1 MNRKLH
7 NTFSALS
14 VAVALMTA
22 GLIAATPAPGT
33 DPVATRSQS
42 TATVAAIAPVA
53 KTSDQPAPQ
62 DARADRYRRSA
73 ELRAEAIERA
83 SLARAKNIEARAE
96 ALAKQLEGNKD
107 VGDILGHVAGF
118 TAQVATEAALNAAV
132 DEFTSAEDAETYA
145 EPPAP
150 ASKLRHSRR
159 SLAMPYFSCA
169 TKG

>member
-22 GLIAATPAPGT
+22 GLIAATPTPGA
-33 DPVATRSQS
+33 DPVATRSQPI
-42 TATVAAIAPVA
+42 ATVAASAPA
-53 KTSDQPAPQ
+53 TKTSDQPVP
-62 DARADRYRRSA
+62 RADRYRRSA
-73 ELRAEAIERA
+73 ELRAKAIERA
-83 SLARAKNIEARAE
+83 SLARAKDIEARAE
-96 ALAKQLEGNKD
+96 ALAKQLEGNKN

-132 DEFTSAEDAETYA
+132 EEFTAVETTEPYA
-145 EPPAP
+145 APPAP
-150 ASKLRHSRR
+150 TSKLRQSRR
-159 SLAMPYFSCA
+159 SLAMPYFSFA